1 MVNNGD
7 KDVKFRWSSA
17 DKDEFRFYPTVG
29 HLKAKGAKRI
39 KVMVRG
45 QQPQKYDKIDLSC
58 EVTQIEQTGG

>member
-7 KDVKFRWSSA
+7 KDVKFRWNSA
-17 DKDEFRFYPTVG
+17 DKDDFRFYPAVG

-45 QQPQKYDKIDLSC
+45 SQP
-58 EVTQIEQTGG
+58 